1 MKKELIKKTR
11 TRKAI
16 MESFRRL
23 MTTKLFDKIKIQDI
37 TDLAEINRHSFY
49 NHFDDKYDLLYH
61 IVSQIFVIDSNIV
74 KGELLFQQGIKDIT
88 IILQYFEANREFFK
102 SAFKDDKQQS
112 FNIFFQQ
119 LIFDLFFNRVTAIQ
133 SNTEFINSTDQN
145 LFYKTEAR
153 FYAAGYSHILIYWL
167 YNEPDKPAEV
177 LSKEFIKILENPFH

>member
-16 MESFRRL
+16 MESFQHL
-23 MTTKLFDKIKIQDI
+23 MMTKQFDKIKIQDI

-61 IVSQIFVIDSNIV
+61 IVSQIF
-74 KGELLFQQGIKDIT
+74 QYGIKDIT
-88 IILQYFEANREFFK
+88 IILQYFESNREFFK

-119 LIFDLFFNRVTAIQ
+119 LIFNLFFNRVTAIQ
-133 SNTEFINSTDQN
+133 SSIESINSTDQS

-167 YNEPDKPAEV
+167 YNEPDKPAKV
-177 LSKEFIKILENPFH
+177 LSNEFIKILENPFH